1 MGSWS
6 WPLQEAAWWPAAEKG
21 SVLIAAEMAEEEKVG
36 RGWGQFAR
44 QSSCF
49 GMGVNW
55 RAITCITFIRR
66 RRLAPLLELIQKL
79 PTLNSEEQFQKKT
92 WQRGAQDE
100 EKLPLVIADVTT
112 AFRLTSS
119 YCHMKNESDF
129 HFQIHLELS
138 TGKYQKSTRIGCKF
152 DCKLIRDW
160 TITDHKLVITL
171 IANWPKFD
179 SNWIQLWLQ
188 TDQKLAKN

>member
-6 WPLQEAAWWPAAEKG
+6 C
-21 SVLIAAEMAEEEKVG
+21 VLNAGEIAAEGKVG

-49 GMGVNW
+49 GGMGVNW

-66 RRLAPLLELIQKL
+66 RRLAPLLELILKL

-92 WQRGAQDE
+92 WQRGAHDE

-119 YCHMKNESDF
+119 YCHMINESDF
-129 HFQIHLELS
+129 HFQIHLKFTWNFQLENTKNQLEL
-138 TGKYQKSTRIGCKF
+138 
-152 DCKLIRDW
+152 DAN
-160 TITDHKLVITL
+160 L
-171 IANWPKFD
+171 IAN
-179 SNWIQLWLQ
+179 
-188 TDQKLAKN
+188 